1 MENPNDRTI
10 KQLHIWSKKI
20 VYYSVTVGAEN
31 KTEARRIA
39 KDFEH
44 CKHYEEVE
52 YCDGYEYKVGKM
64 LETTDEKWL
73 TWTN

>member
-1 MENPNDRTI
+1 MTELLNSYTFEA
-10 KQLHIWSKKI
+10 KKV

-31 KTEARRIA
+31 KTEAKRIA

-44 CKHYEEVE
+44 CTHYEEVE
-52 YCDGYEYKVGKM
+52 RCEGDDYKVGKL

-73 TWTN
+73 T

>member
-1 MENPNDRTI
+1 MTKLLNSYTF
-10 KQLHIWSKKI
+10 SAKKI

-44 CKHYEEVE
+44 CQHYEEVE
-52 YCDGYEYKVGKM
+52 YVEGDEYKVGK
-64 LETTDEKWL
+64 LLD
-73 TWTN
+73 WTED